1 MRPSDPPSLFALVL
15 CLPALAAIGCAPS
28 ARPAPATAPLAAAP
42 SGGPPPAWLA
52 TEDGWMDLEDY
63 VARVC
68 TRENGAAAFEALK
81 AQAVAARTY
90 VLRAMRDEGPIGT
103 PTKPIPNSQSF
114 QTYAAAASPACTA
127 ATAQTRGLVLRHQ
140 GALIVANY
148 VAGAR
153 LGEYG
158 AFQDDPTRTEKWVTY
173 NRGRS
178 GPQVIPTALSRVDR
192 ADNRGCL
199 SQNGSDWMAR
209 RGHSFVTILRFYY
222 GDDVFIGW

>member
-1 MRPSDPPSLFALVL
+1 MASLG
-15 CLPALAAIGCAPS
+15 CLPA
-28 ARPAPATAPLAAAP
+28 ARPAPAWQ
-42 SGGPPPAWLA
+42 PPPVTPAGPAGGVFWLV
-52 TEDGWMDLEDY
+52 TQDGWMELEDY

-103 PTKPIPNSQSF
+103 AAEPLPNSEKF
-114 QTYAAAASPACTA
+114 QTYAAVASPGCFA
-127 ATAQTRGLVLRHQ
+127 AAAQTRGLVLRVA

-153 LGEYG
+153 LKDDGTV
-158 AFQDDPTRTEKWVTY
+158 QDDPTRTEKWVTY
-173 NRGRS
+173 NRGRT
-178 GPQVIPTALSRVDR
+178 GTLVIPTPLSRVDR
-192 ADNRGCL
+192 SDNRGCM

-209 RGHSFVTILRFYY
+209 RGLDFGAILRFYY
-222 GDDVFIGW
+222 GDDVWIGG

>member
-1 MRPSDPPSLFALVL
+1 M
-15 CLPALAAIGCAPS
+15 
-28 ARPAPATAPLAAAP
+28 
-42 SGGPPPAWLA
+42 

-90 VLRAMRDEGPIGT
+90 VLRSMRDEAPIGT
-103 PTKPIPNSQSF
+103 PAKPIPNSQAY
-114 QTYAAAASPACTA
+114 QTYAPVASRSCSD
-127 ATAQTRGLVLRHQ
+127 ATWQTRGVVLRYR

-153 LGEYG
+153 LGPDG
-158 AFQDDPTRTEKWVTY
+158 AFLDDPTRTEKWVTD
-173 NRGRS
+173 NRGRT
-178 GPQVIPTALSRVDR
+178 GTQVIPTALSRTDR
-192 ADNRGCL
+192 TDNRGCM

-209 RGHSFVTILRFYY
+209 RGHNFVTILRFYY
-222 GDDVFIGW
+222 GDDVFVGW

>member
-1 MRPSDPPSLFALVL
+1 MMG
-15 CLPALAAIGCAPS
+15 CLPA
-28 ARPAPATAPLAAAP
+28 ARPAPAA
-42 SGGPPPAWLA
+42 PPPGPVSYGPAVTWLA

-90 VLRAMRDEGPIGT
+90 VLRAMRDERPIGT
-103 PTKPIPNSQSF
+103 PEQPIPNSQAF
-114 QTYAAAASPACTA
+114 QTYASVASPACSA
-127 ATAQTRGLVLRHQ
+127 ATGQTRGLVLRYR

-153 LGEYG
+153 LGPDG
-158 AFQDDPTRTEKWVTY
+158 AYLDDPTRTEKWVTY
-173 NRGRS
+173 NRGRI
-178 GPQVIPTALSRVDR
+178 GPQVIPTPLSRVDR
-192 ADNRGCL
+192 SDNRGCL

-209 RGHSFVTILRFYY
+209 RGHDFVAILRFYY
-222 GDDVFIGW
+222 GDDVFVGW